1 MTIGHW
7 FVCSLVCVCLGWE
20 DMQLRRLPWSWR
32 VTREA
37 EDTFASRKRQ
47 EALDAGG
54 EADKGEDKVWG
65 IDAIMEDP

>member
-1 MTIGHW
+1 MNISHR
-7 FVCSLVCVCLGWE
+7 FVCSLLCVCLGVE
-20 DMQLRRLPWSWR
+20 DMRLGGLPWSWR
-32 VTREA
+32 VTRKA
-37 EDTFASRKRQ
+37 EDTFPSRKRQ